1 MATQAERRH
10 RRESSELSSAPENG
24 KNEEPLPSRRSGAR
38 ANIGLSDA
46 ELEGSIKV
54 LNRALANA
62 SLLGVKTKKF
72 HWDVVGPQFM
82 TLHEL
87 WDDQYEKLAAYQ
99 DEIAERVRTL
109 GGFPLGTLAGFLRH
123 TTLEEYPGDVPSATE
138 AIAKLLHD
146 HEHVVRDLR
155 DGIDECE
162 EAHGDKGTADF
173 LTGMMQEHEKMAWM
187 LRSFLQGESVVS
199 DGETAR
205 GPVPALA

>member
-1 MATQAERRH
+1 MAIQTDRRNK
-10 RRESSELSSAPENG
+10 RLPSDPMASNG
-24 KNEEPLPSRRSGAR
+24 KNEEPLPARRRGAR

-46 ELEGSIKV
+46 ELAGSIRV
-54 LNRALANA
+54 LNRVLANESVLA
-62 SLLGVKTKKF
+62 AKTKKF

-87 WDDQYEKLAAYQ
+87 WDDQYEKLAEYQ
-99 DEIAERVRTL
+99 DRVAERVRTL
-109 GGFPLGTLAGFLRH
+109 GGFPVGTLAGFLRH
-123 TTLEEYPGDVPSATE
+123 TTLDEYPGDVPSATE
-138 AIAKLLHD
+138 AIAKLLQD

-155 DGIDECE
+155 EGIDECE

-187 LRSFLQGESVVS
+187 LRSFLQGESVMS
-199 DGETAR
+199 DGETVR

>member
-1 MATQAERRH
+1 MAIQTDRRNK
-10 RRESSELSSAPENG
+10 RLVYTASTNG
-24 KNEEPLPSRRSGAR
+24 KHEEPLPARRKGAR

-46 ELEGSIKV
+46 ELAGSIGV
-54 LNRALANA
+54 LNRVLANESVLA
-62 SLLGVKTKKF
+62 VKTKKF
-72 HWDVVGPQFM
+72 HWDVVGPQFI

-87 WDDQYEKLAAYQ
+87 WDDQYEKLAEYQ
-99 DEIAERVRTL
+99 DTIAERVRTL
-109 GGFPLGTLAGFLRH
+109 GGFPVGTLAGFLRH

-138 AIAKLLHD
+138 AIAKLLQD

-155 DGIDECE
+155 EGIDECE

-199 DGETAR
+199 DGETVR